1 MILVVGTIVAL
12 FIGVP
17 LAAVAVTVARM
28 QDEGG
33 HCAHRRPRAA
43 VILALDLW
51 AWLRTAEPPLPP
63 EPCAPPAPATW
74 DQISAGM
81 GRPIVS
87 DREVRA
93 EFARMP
99 LAPGSH
105 PYPPLRPTVLARPD
119 GAILIDEAERVH
131 VRPGRGGPFTAVDMP
146 AVPENDP
153 RDYPHYY
160 TDEIECGDCRR
171 EHELELVEDDPVP
184 IARPWTAGQVAYGVA
199 SCQLDVAEAERRFAL
214 AMGPDGCEEIR

>member
-1 MILVVGTIVAL
+1 MILVAGAIVAL

-17 LAAVAVTVARM
+17 LALAGVAVARM
-28 QDEGG
+28 QDAGG

-43 VILALDLW
+43 VILALDLR
-51 AWLRTAEPPLPP
+51 AWLRTAEPPPPP
-63 EPCAPPAPATW
+63 EPYLPPAPATW

-105 PYPPLRPTVLARPD
+105 PYPPLRPTVLERDRGD
-119 GAILIDEAERVH
+119 GHILIDEAERVH
-131 VRPGRGGPFTAVDMP
+131 VRPRRGGPFTAVDMP
-146 AVPENDP
+146 ACPPEP
-153 RDYPHYY
+153 GPGHP
-160 TDEIECGDCRR
+160 
-171 EHELELVEDDPVP
+171 EDDVDPAPPVLGF
-184 IARPWTAGQVAYGVA
+184 ARSLVYGEA
-199 SCQLDVAEAERRFAL
+199 CQLDVAEAERRFAL
-214 AMGPDGCEEIR
+214 AMGPDGQCEEVR